1 MSDLPVWRPG
11 FERVLALAR
20 RGGPVAVVG
29 VSVAVAAV
37 VAALVVWG
45 RDRVERPP
53 APVTQLP
60 RAVRVTTSQPPP
72 PPLVVHVAG
81 AVLRPGLVESVDGAR
96 VSDVILAAGGLRS
109 DADLSRLNLAA
120 RVVDGSRLYVPAIGE
135 DSPPPPLSAEGS
147 PAAGSRAGSAADA
160 PIDLNSATEQQLDE
174 LPGVGPAT
182 AAAIVAYRSR
192 NGRFASVDDLAQVRG
207 IGPAK
212 LEALRPLVR
221 T

>member
-1 MSDLPVWRPG
+1 MSDVPVWQPG

-20 RGGPVAVVG
+20 RGGLVAVVG
-29 VSVAVAAV
+29 VSAV
-37 VAALVVWG
+37 VAVVVATLLVWG
-45 RDRVERPP
+45 RDRVDGPP
-53 APVTQLP
+53 APAAQLP

-81 AVLRPGLVESVDGAR
+81 AVLRPGLVESVEGAR
-96 VSDVILAAGGLRS
+96 VSEVVAAAGGLRP
-109 DADLSRLNLAA
+109 DADASRLNLAA
-120 RVVDGSRLYVPAIGE
+120 RVVDGTRLYVPVLGE
-135 DSPPPPLSAEGS
+135 STPPPPVSAEGS
-147 PAAGSRAGSAADA
+147 AAAGPGDGSPVDA
-160 PIDLNSATEQQLDE
+160 PLDLNSATAEQLDD

-192 NGRFASVDDLAQVRG
+192 NGRFATVEDLAEVRG

-221 T
+221 V